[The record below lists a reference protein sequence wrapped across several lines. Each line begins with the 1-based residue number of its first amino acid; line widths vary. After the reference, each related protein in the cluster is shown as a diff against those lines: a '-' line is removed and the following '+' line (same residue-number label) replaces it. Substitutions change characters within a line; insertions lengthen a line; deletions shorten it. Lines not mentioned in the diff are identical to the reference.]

1 MELIHPDIS
10 SEDITRI
17 YEGPRETDPFDGG
30 VTAPLA
36 GNDLESKA
44 AFYALEDSDIRI
56 LQKSIDKKAIDYINK
71 ARAAGIITAEG
82 AEYLCSYYRDSMESY
97 ADFYYEMMKV
107 LGKPQACRR
116 NDLEPGEIDNKN
128 YSETYITPNN
138 SMVLS
143 YPHVD
148 EDADLSESNM
158 YFTLPGMKD
167 VVRAV
172 AKISKGGKYDVAYQN
187 ELAALSGKHPKNS
200 SAYKEAVAALT
211 PVHLRLKDV
220 LRGTISVPT
229 YDSIEKVIEQI
240 TQTSGFEVAE
250 TKDKFHANRSAKDAG
265 LYENKK
271 NYRDK
276 KICFKKGNMYFE
288 IQFKVQ
294 LLEKADNL
302 SHSLYEKLREKIDEF
317 NRADKND
324 IELCNRLEREKIWLE
339 WDIQNINRKGID
351 DYNLFVLD
359 IALKKDTRLKKEK
372 VRRLRQQYNE
382 ISDKKERLKL
392 QREIYRTNQSL
403 NAAPVTEEAQAFI
416 KNNIIV
422 RPFKAIDQQREFV
435 AARPE
440 LQSFAMLNYFLVSP
454 RYRGTIPGKLPDD
467 YNDKYNQASEACL
480 RDEQETLEKECQIYE
495 QSRGKT
501 IVSPRPK
508 ISSQLRTK

>member
-10 SEDITRI
+10 TEDITRL

-36 GNDLESKA
+36 GNDLASKA
-44 AFYALEDSDIRI
+44 AFYTLEDNDIRF
-56 LQKSIDKKAIDYINK
+56 LQKSVDKKAIDYINK
-71 ARAAGIITAEG
+71 SEASGMITPEG
-82 AEYLCSYYRDSMESY
+82 AEYLRMYYQDSMSSY
-97 ADFYYEMMKV
+97 AQFYYAMLKV
-107 LGKPQACRR
+107 LGAPQSCRR
-116 NDLEPGEIDNKN
+116 NDLEPGEVDTKN

-138 SMVLS
+138 SMILS
-143 YPHVD
+143 YPNQD
-148 EDADLSESNM
+148 NDPDLAESNM

-172 AKISKGGKYDVAYQN
+172 AKISRGGKYEMAYQK
-187 ELAALSGKHPKNS
+187 ELANLGYKYKKGGA
-200 SAYKEAVAALT
+200 AYQRAAATLT

-229 YDSIEKVIEQI
+229 YDSIEKVIEMI
-240 TQTSGFEVAE
+240 TKTSGFEVAE
-250 TKDKFHANRSAKDAG
+250 TKDKFQANRSAKDRA

-276 KICFKKGNMYFE
+276 KICFKKDNIFFE

-302 SHSLYEKLREKIDEF
+302 SHSLYEKLREKIDEQ

-324 IELCNRLEREKIWLE
+324 IELCNRLEREKIWME

-359 IALKKDTRLKKEK
+359 IALKKDTRLKKDQI
-372 VRRLRQQYNE
+372 RRLRKEYDVCT
-382 ISDKKERLKL
+382 DKKERLKL
-392 QREIYRTNQSL
+392 RREIYRVNQSV
-403 NAAPVTEEAQAFI
+403 NAAPVRDEAQTFI
-416 KNNIIV
+416 KNNLIV

-435 AARPE
+435 SARPE

-454 RYRGTIPGKLPDD
+454 RYHGTIPGKLSDG
-467 YNDKYNQASEACL
+467 YRDKYYQAQTA
-480 RDEQETLEKECQIYE
+480 RIRNEQETLQKEYLIYQ
-495 QSRGKT
+495 QSRGNRG
-501 IVSPRPK
+501 IVV
-508 ISSQLRTK
+508 SQKNYYRS